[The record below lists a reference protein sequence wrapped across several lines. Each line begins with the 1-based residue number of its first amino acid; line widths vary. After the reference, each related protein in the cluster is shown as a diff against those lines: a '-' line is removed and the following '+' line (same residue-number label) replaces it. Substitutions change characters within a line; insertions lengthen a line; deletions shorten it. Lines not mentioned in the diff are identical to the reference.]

1 MRQDKILLPQN
12 KGRLSVLVN
21 VITVLEEEQLSF
33 ISYQSEAE
41 DEAEE
46 ADDLASELSCI
57 EEGPPSLEQSPG
69 PQQEGMKQLC
79 MGSQVLRI
87 SEKLSQMLQDTDP
100 QGIFSQVHP
109 PDSEGYARQ
118 MSIIE
123 QILKENPDFHL
134 SDLEFD
140 SDMSNLTR
148 GRTQEDGERAPSES
162 VNTRGQEFDVVDG
175 HTKGVQVEKSLEE
188 MILLGQ
194 SNRTD
199 NTCIAGKM
207 ERSSSVHKETESGIK
222 QCLEL

>member
-1 MRQDKILLPQN
+1 M
-12 KGRLSVLVN
+12 LVN

-41 DEAEE
+41 EE
-46 ADDLASELSCI
+46 EEEEDLASELSCI

-79 MGSQVLRI
+79 MGSQVLMI
-87 SEKLSQMLQDTDP
+87 SEKLSKMLQDTDP

-148 GRTQEDGERAPSES
+148 GKTQEDGEKAPGKN
-162 VNTRGQEFDVVDG
+162 VDTHGGIDVVDG
-175 HTKGVQVEKSLEE
+175 HSKGVQVEKSLEE
-188 MILLGQ
+188 MILLEQ

-199 NTCIAGKM
+199 NTCIAEEM
-207 ERSSSVHKETESGIK
+207 ERSSSIHKETESGIR
-222 QCLEL
+222 QCSEL

>member
-12 KGRLSVLVN
+12 KGSLSVLVN

-41 DEAEE
+41 EE
-46 ADDLASELSCI
+46 EEDDLASELSCI

-148 GRTQEDGERAPSES
+148 GRTQEDGEKAPSES

-188 MILLGQ
+188 MVLLEQ

-199 NTCIAGKM
+199 NTCIAEKM
-207 ERSSSVHKETESGIK
+207 ERSSSVHKETESGI
-222 QCLEL
+222 

>member
-1 MRQDKILLPQN
+1 M
-12 KGRLSVLVN
+12 LVN

-46 ADDLASELSCI
+46 EEEEEEEDLASELSCI

-79 MGSQVLRI
+79 MGSQVLMI
-87 SEKLSQMLQDTDP
+87 SEKLSKMLQDTDP

-109 PDSEGYARQ
+109 PDSEAYARQ

-123 QILKENPDFHL
+123 QMLKENPNFHL

-140 SDMSNLTR
+140 SDMSNLTQ
-148 GRTQEDGERAPSES
+148 GRTQEDDEKAPGKS
-162 VNTRGQEFDVVDG
+162 VDTHGQRFDVVDG
-175 HTKGVQVEKSLEE
+175 HSKGVQVEKSLEE
-188 MILLGQ
+188 MILLEQ

-199 NTCIAGKM
+199 NTCIAEKM
-207 ERSSSVHKETESGIK
+207 ERSSSIHKEMESGIRP
-222 QCLEL
+222 CLEL

>member
-1 MRQDKILLPQN
+1 M
-12 KGRLSVLVN
+12 LVN

-41 DEAEE
+41 EE
-46 ADDLASELSCI
+46 EEDLASELSCI

-148 GRTQEDGERAPSES
+148 GRTQEDGERALSES

-175 HTKGVQVEKSLEE
+175 HTKKSLEE
-188 MILLGQ
+188 MILLEQ

-199 NTCIAGKM
+199 NTCIAGKI